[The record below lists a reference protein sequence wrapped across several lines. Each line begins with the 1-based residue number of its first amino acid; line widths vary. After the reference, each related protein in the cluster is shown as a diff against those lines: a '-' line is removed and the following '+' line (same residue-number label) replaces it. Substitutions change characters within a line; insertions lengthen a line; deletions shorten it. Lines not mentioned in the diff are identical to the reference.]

1 MNATTPPKRR
11 VLITGGASGIGFAA
25 ARTFAERG
33 DHVIICG
40 RNAEKLAA
48 ARARLA
54 EFGDIETC
62 TVDVA
67 NQHDVETMF
76 ANLLESSGGKPIDVL
91 VASAGTCQQ
100 ARLDEP
106 HSDDVWHNTIAT
118 NLNGVYYCL
127 KAASKNMPDGG
138 NIVVVS
144 SGLGKNARAGF
155 EAYVASKHA
164 VLGLAKCVALEL
176 APRQI
181 RVNSV
186 CPGWVDTE
194 MSRADAANSAKAA
207 GISVEEFHRNAISGI
222 PLGRMVTPEEVAD
235 LIEFLCS
242 DKSSAITG
250 QSYNISG
257 GEFFN

>member
-1 MNATTPPKRR
+1 MGKRR
-11 VLITGGASGIGFAA
+11 VLVTGGASGIGFSTAKQML
-25 ARTFAERG
+25 ERG
-33 DHVIICG
+33 DYVAICG
-40 RNAEKLAA
+40 RSAEKLAI
-48 ARARLA
+48 ARERLA
-54 EFGDIETC
+54 VFGKVETYA
-62 TVDVA
+62 VDVA
-67 NQHDVETMF
+67 DQAAVEAMF
-76 ANLLESSGGKPIDVL
+76 EALTTVMGGPIDVL
-91 VASAGTCQQ
+91 VASAGVCRQ
-100 ARLDEP
+100 ARLYDG
-106 HSDDVWHNTIAT
+106 HSDDVWRDTMAT
-118 NLNGVYYCL
+118 NVDGVYFCM
-127 KAASKNMPDGG
+127 KAAQKRMPDGG
-138 NIVVVS
+138 SMVVVS

-194 MSRADAANSAKAA
+194 MSRADAANSAAAA
-207 GISVEEFHRNAISGI
+207 GISVEEFRAGAISGI

-235 LIEFLCS
+235 LIGFLCS
-242 DKSSAITG
+242 DKASAITG

>member
-1 MNATTPPKRR
+1 MSKKRR
-11 VLITGGASGIGFAA
+11 VLITGGASGIGFST
-25 ARTFAERG
+25 ARQMLERG
-33 DHVIICG
+33 DFVVICG
-40 RNAEKLAA
+40 RDAQKLAA
-48 ARARLA
+48 AREKLA
-54 EFGDIETC
+54 AFGDVEAYR
-62 TVDVA
+62 VDVA
-67 NQHDVETMF
+67 DQRAVDAMF
-76 ANLLESSGGKPIDVL
+76 LELGPIDVL
-91 VASAGTCQQ
+91 VASAGVCQQ
-100 ARLDEP
+100 ARLDDE
-106 HSDDVWHNTIAT
+106 HSDGVWRNTMAT
-118 NLNGVYYCL
+118 NLDGVYFCM
-127 KAASKNMPDGG
+127 KAAQKTMPDGG
-138 NIVVVS
+138 SMVVVS

-194 MSRADAANSAKAA
+194 MSRADAAKSAESA
-207 GISVEEFHRNAISGI
+207 GISVEEFRRNAISGI

-235 LIEFLCS
+235 LIAFLCS
-242 DKSSAITG
+242 DKASAITG